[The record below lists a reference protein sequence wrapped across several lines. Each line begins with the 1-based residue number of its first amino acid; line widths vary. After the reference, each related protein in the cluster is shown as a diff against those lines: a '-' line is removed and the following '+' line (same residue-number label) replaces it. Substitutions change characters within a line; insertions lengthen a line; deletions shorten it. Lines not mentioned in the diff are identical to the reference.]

1 MPHIALS
8 TAIVVVLAMSASHTL
23 AQASN
28 PKPIPTKATY
38 SCKAESKPREAKGTT
53 MLGMLQPDVTMYFGM
68 QEVTKIEIA
77 AIEVDLV
84 AKRVGERPVDR
95 VTGDEVFWTVK
106 GDKWVLNRRT
116 QMIRGALSDGVKV
129 SGRCEVVPGQ

>member
-8 TAIVVVLAMSASHTL
+8 TAMVVVFTMSASHTL

-38 SCKAESKPREAKGTT
+38 SCKAESKPRDLKELPG
-53 MLGMLQPDVTMYFGM
+53 VTMFGM
-68 QEVTKIEIA
+68 QDMTIMFGKQIEIA

-84 AKRVGERPVDR
+84 AKRVGERPIDR
-95 VTGDEVFWTVK
+95 VTGDEVFWTDEE
-106 GDKWVLNRRT
+106 DKWVLNRRT
-116 QMIRGALSDGVKV
+116 QMIRGALSDGFEV
-129 SGRCEVVPGQ
+129 SGRCEVVAGQ